1 MGVGCVDAFSAVFPV
16 DEGTFGREE
25 GLGVDDAAVV
35 GGAGFDA
42 VGGGVGFVALLCC
55 EQELG

>member
-1 MGVGCVDAFSAVFPV
+1 MDAFSAVFPV

-35 GGAGFDA
+35 GGTGFDA

-55 EQELG
+55 EPEVGG